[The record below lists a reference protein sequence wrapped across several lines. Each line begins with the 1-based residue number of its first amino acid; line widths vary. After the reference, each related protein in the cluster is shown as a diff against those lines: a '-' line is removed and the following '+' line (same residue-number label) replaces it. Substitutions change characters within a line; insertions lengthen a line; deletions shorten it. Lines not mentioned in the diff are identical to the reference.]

1 MLIPPNPCTECG
13 GRNLEILTYRHDHYV
28 KCRECGNSGP
38 KVRGPLNSIYYWN
51 HMRTKGEMMICVD
64 SRPCKYKAIRL
75 GKAYCNVLDAEPY
88 EYDGDCNFCK
98 AKDDRKSQQAAPA
111 WADPGTQ
118 YYEFSNPTKINSKR
132 KKGGLSLI

>member
-1 MLIPPNPCTECG
+1 
-13 GRNLEILTYRHDHYV
+13 
-28 KCRECGNSGP
+28 
-38 KVRGPLNSIYYWN
+38 
-51 HMRTKGEMMICVD
+51 MICVD